1 MKFPNGWVGGAALIA
16 GPVLLL
22 VGTLLR
28 SPFNFF
34 FPDQLRAVA
43 EHPGLMRA
51 AYTAFLA
58 GHVVMWAAV
67 ACLAQRIGVR
77 SPRWAAWG
85 GILVTVGLFA
95 RTFHAGVD
103 QAAFNATK
111 HLGVEQA
118 TELVARGY
126 GELHLFSFL
135 SFTIIFGWYVLAFGA
150 YRGGVLGKV
159 RAVALVAMGLLPLG
173 VLKGTEVVS
182 VVGTAGLCVAL
193 VPLGIQVLREQPRPS
208 RKNVLTAVPVA
219 LGLGALAVLSTLG

>member
-1 MKFPNGWVGGAALIA
+1 MRFPNGWVGGAALIA

-28 SPFNFF
+28 SPFHFF

-43 EHPGLMRA
+43 EHPELVRA

-58 GHVVMWAAV
+58 GNVVMWAAV
-67 ACLAQRIGVR
+67 AHLVQRTGT
-77 SPRWAAWG
+77 RWAAWG
-85 GILVTVGLFA
+85 GVLVTVGLFA

-103 QAAFNATK
+103 QAAFNATEQ
-111 HLGVEQA
+111 LGVERA
-118 TELVARGY
+118 TALVAGGY

-135 SFTIIFGWYVLAFGA
+135 SFTIVFGWFVLAVA
-150 YRGGVLGKV
+150 VYRAKALGLF
-159 RAVALVAMGLLPLG
+159 RSVALATAGLLPLG
-173 VLKGTEVVS
+173 VLKGTELLS

-193 VPLGIQVLREQPRPS
+193 VPLGVRVLREQPRLT